1 MKYNMIIKNFYNK
14 LDAVADDI
22 IESYN
27 WEAGKE
33 MIVPEDPKG
42 YRGMVQEE
50 LGISENDL
58 IKLFVEHIEKKAK
71 EYVPPDHNK
80 I

>member
-27 WEAGKE
+27 WEAEKE